1 LKSRVQRQAR
11 RGLCILSAIWLLAIA
26 LWPPL
31 ASAIEQELIPISV
44 IVEDPDAYHLRI
56 VTLKGTVRH
65 MRELAPYYLPNGTA
79 CYGAYTFALEDDSAM
94 MEVAVLGICG
104 RPALRPPE
112 VADGYTIVLQAEIH
126 APGHGGYGRNQ
137 EGALTYR
144 MDHPTVQGVA
154 KEIRLTE

>member
-1 LKSRVQRQAR
+1 MVPAVCLVA
-11 RGLCILSAIWLLAIA
+11 LI
-26 LWPPL
+26 LWPNL
-31 ASAIEQELIPISV
+31 VSAIEQELIPISV
-44 IVEDPDAYHLRI
+44 IAEDPDGYHLRI

-65 MRELAPYYLPNGTA
+65 MRELGPYYLPNGTA

-137 EGALTYR
+137 DGALTYR